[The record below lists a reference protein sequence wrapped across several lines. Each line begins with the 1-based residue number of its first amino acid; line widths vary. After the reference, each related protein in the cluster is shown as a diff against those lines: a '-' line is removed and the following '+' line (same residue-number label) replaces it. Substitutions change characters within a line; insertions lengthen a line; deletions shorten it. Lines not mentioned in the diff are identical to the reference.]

1 VTVQVKQKTVAIL
14 SVPFDLGA
22 GRRGVHLSPNAI
34 MKEGL
39 EQRLADVGVSCV
51 IEDEVVPPTTGKAN
65 RDMDDNLK
73 NLEEVI
79 DANAKL
85 ADRVEAVVG
94 KGQFPLVLGG
104 DHSIAI
110 GTLSGLARHYR
121 NLGVIWFDAHSDLN
135 TAKTSP
141 SGNIHGMSLA
151 VGLGVG
157 DPRLTQIKES
167 GHPIQP
173 KHVVL
178 IGARSIDEG
187 ERAYINESGV
197 TCFTMH
203 DIEQMGMEEV
213 IRQALDL
220 LRDTTDGVHLSF
232 DVDSLDPLEAPGTGT
247 PVKGGVSYR
256 EAQFALR
263 LLHES
268 GLITSAE
275 FVEVNPMLE
284 DDNATA
290 EVTVEFIASLLGE
303 QIL

>member
-1 VTVQVKQKTVAIL
+1 MTVQVKQKTVAIL

>member
-1 VTVQVKQKTVAIL
+1 MKQKTVSIL

-22 GRRGVHLSPNAI
+22 GRKGVHLSPNAI
-34 MKEGL
+34 LQAGL
-39 EQRLADVGVSCV
+39 EQRLADAGVSCV
-51 IEDEVVPPTTGKAN
+51 LEGEVVPPSTGKGKQNTA
-65 RDMDDNLK
+65 DNLK
-73 NLEEVI
+73 NLEEVVTV
-79 DANAKL
+79 NEKL
-85 ADRVEAVVG
+85 ADRVEAVVR

-110 GTLSGLARHYR
+110 GTLSGLTRHYK

-135 TAKTSP
+135 TAETSP

-151 VGLGVG
+151 VGLGMG
-157 DPRLTQIKES
+157 DPRLTKIKEG
-167 GHPIQP
+167 GHPIKS
-173 KHVVL
+173 KHVVI

-187 ERAYINESGV
+187 EKAYINDSGV

-203 DIEQMGMEEV
+203 DIDQMGMEEV
-213 IRQALDL
+213 IAQTLDL
-220 LRDTTDGVHLSF
+220 LRDTTDGIHLSF

-275 FVEVNPMLE
+275 FVEVNPTLE
-284 DDNATA
+284 SDNATA
-290 EVTVEFIASLLGE
+290 EVALEFIASLLGE

>member
-1 VTVQVKQKTVAIL
+1 MTSQKTVSIL

-22 GRRGVHLSPNAI
+22 GRRGVDLGPNAI
-34 MKEGL
+34 LQAGLKRRIANLGIDYILEG
-39 EQRLADVGVSCV
+39 
-51 IEDEVVPPTTGKAN
+51 EVATPKSAPGGTSHH
-65 RDMDDNLK
+65 LK

-79 DANAKL
+79 ELNIRL
-85 ADRVEAVVG
+85 AAHVASIVE
-94 KGQFPLVLGG
+94 KGSFPLILGG

-110 GTLSGLARHYR
+110 GTLAGLAQHYK

-135 TAKTSP
+135 TEDTSP

-151 VGLGVG
+151 VGLGIG
-157 DPRLTQIKES
+157 HPRLTQIRTTGYLLKPE
-167 GHPIQP
+167 
-173 KHVVL
+173 HVVI
-178 IGARSIDEG
+178 IGARHLDKG
-187 ERAYINESGV
+187 EKEYINASGV

-203 DIEQMGMEEV
+203 DIDRMGMGQV
-213 IRQALDL
+213 IEKALHIL
-220 LRDTTDGVHLSF
+220 KNKTDGIHLSF

-256 EAQFALR
+256 EAHFALE

-275 FVEVNPMLE
+275 FVEVNPTLDSE
-284 DDNATA
+284 NKTA
-290 EVTVEFIASLLGE
+290 LLAVELVASLLGK